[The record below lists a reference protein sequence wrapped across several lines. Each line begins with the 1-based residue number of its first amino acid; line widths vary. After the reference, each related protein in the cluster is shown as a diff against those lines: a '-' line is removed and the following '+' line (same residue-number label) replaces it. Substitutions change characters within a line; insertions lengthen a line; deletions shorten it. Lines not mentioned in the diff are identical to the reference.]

1 MKSRALIFSSLCL
14 AMAGVG
20 SSASGQARPI
30 PNRVV
35 PGNWSIVF
43 YDQTSYQG
51 ANANFTSS
59 TANVGSAWRRQARSV
74 TVNGGTWQV
83 CENPNFNGR
92 CVTLSQSVADLGS
105 YNLRRIGSVRPM
117 GAAVRTA
124 APRDWYIVVYT
135 RTNYHGTSRRFSTS
149 VSNLG
154 STAVRSVTIGR
165 GRWEVCTDRNFGGDC
180 VVLDQSIPDLATEGF
195 AGYVRSIRPA
205 PQAR

>member
-35 PGNWSIVF
+35 PGNSSIVF

-59 TANVGSAWRRQARSV
+59 TANVGSQWRRGARSV

-83 CENPNFNGR
+83 CENPNFNGQ
-92 CVTLSQSVADLGS
+92 CVTLSQNVADLGS
-105 YNLRRIGSVRPM
+105 YNLRRIGSVRP
-117 GAAVRTA
+117 
-124 APRDWYIVVYT
+124 
-135 RTNYHGTSRRFSTS
+135 
-149 VSNLG
+149 
-154 STAVRSVTIGR
+154 VRSGRRVTGTLSSTTEPIIAVLPGGSAR
-165 GRWEVCTDRNFGGDC
+165 RSRISDRPRCGASPSEEGDGK
-180 VVLDQSIPDLATEGF
+180 S
-195 AGYVRSIRPA
+195 
-205 PQAR
+205 ARQKLRRRLCSSGSEYP